1 MDERVRE
8 AAHDGEAEGRAD
20 QLAAGRRGGRHADG
34 CPGGRAAETRPQ
46 AREGALESEEAADR
60 ERRDDGE
67 SDRLHQVLVHDE
79 VAALGPVLGETDERG
94 SRDVVE
100 AEQQRA
106 GDGRRAGEGA
116 REEGEPDEDEA
127 PDVQKVDDAQHRLV
141 RRDPVEDPR
150 EEPAGLGE
158 VPGRGPAGVRDLD
171 EALVEKVP
179 AEAHPE
185 EDEQDLLRAAG
196 GPGRLF
202 VRHAEPPARGPLA
215 REASRRRAPRV
226 KRQMAHVDESL
237 TPRNARAYDPV
248 TLPENAEPGACRR
261 SSSSTTTG
269 RPATCSGC
277 SCGRWA
283 IRWTPR
289 RTAPGPWRA
298 VERRRY
304 DLVLLDVWMPGM
316 DGLEVLGR
324 MRQAADAPRVVVMTA
339 DDAPQTVLKAIRQRA
354 YRYVTKPIEP
364 RELGTLVTEA
374 LVGPARGP
382 ADRGD
387 LGQAR
392 LGGAARAVRPRGG
405 GADPGVP
412 VPARVGPAR
421 GRAHE
426 RRPRV
431 PRAADERDRVGRRPR
446 PPPDRADRLPARE
459 AHAPLP
465 DRRPRQGV
473 QLLGAAPRGRE
484 QRARSRRSTTLSC
497 ARRRACGPAASAC

>member
-1 MDERVRE
+1 MITRLTSSVPSLRVRHLALQLLQARVPERLERRARHRVDVARRLQDPLLEAVEAPLVDERVRE
-8 AAHDGEAEGRAD
+8 AAHDGQAEGRAD

-34 CPGGRAAETRPQ
+34 CPGGRAVETRPQ

-127 PDVQKVDDAQHRLV
+127 PDVQKVDDAQHRRV

-289 RTAPGPWRA
+289 RTAPGPWRPSSA
-298 VERRRY
+298 AGTTSCCSTSGC
-304 DLVLLDVWMPGM
+304 PGWT
-316 DGLEVLGR
+316 GSR
-324 MRQAADAPRVVVMTA
+324 CSAAC
-339 DDAPQTVLKAIRQRA
+339 
-354 YRYVTKPIEP
+354 
-364 RELGTLVTEA
+364 
-374 LVGPARGP
+374 
-382 ADRGD
+382 
-387 LGQAR
+387 
-392 LGGAARAVRPRGG
+392 VRP
-405 GADPGVP
+405 PT
-412 VPARVGPAR
+412 
-421 GRAHE
+421 
-426 RRPRV
+426 
-431 PRAADERDRVGRRPR
+431 
-446 PPPDRADRLPARE
+446 
-459 AHAPLP
+459 
-465 DRRPRQGV
+465 
-473 QLLGAAPRGRE
+473 PRG
-484 QRARSRRSTTLSC
+484 SW
-497 ARRRACGPAASAC
+497 